1 MEPILTLIIVENILL
16 LTVNKLQKER
26 RRKFLLKWIKGECTM
41 KELLWLKKQPWFQ
54 KAFTKVIVSDEK
66 KNE

>member
-26 RRKFLLKWIKGECTM
+26 RRRFLLKWIKGELTM

-54 KAFTKVIVSDEK
+54 KAFTKVVVSDEK